1 MGIRRKSQIGLLGVF
16 LLFLTAAGMAD
27 SGQGKIECFT
37 QQQPEIYMGTED
49 LGSERQYSVPRK
61 QVLLEIGTATW

>member
-1 MGIRRKSQIGLLGVF
+1 MDRRRKSQIGLPGVF

-27 SGQGKIECFT
+27 PGEGKLECFSEH
-37 QQQPEIYMGTED
+37 QPEIHVKTGDYGAKGD
-49 LGSERQYSVPRK
+49 YSVPRK